1 MSSVSRDLT
10 ACLRDPIDP
19 ITSLNLGEEE
29 IGRGVERE
37 WGGRERALMIGEG
50 WKY

>member
-10 ACLRDPIDP
+10 ACLRDSIDP
-19 ITSLNLGEEE
+19 ITSLNLGE
-29 IGRGVERE
+29 GERE
-37 WGGRERALMIGEG
+37 SGGGGRERALMIGEG